1 MSGIQIYDIK
11 QILKPMTTKVAETND
26 LIEVVY
32 LALFFQLFFN
42 KKKMIKIIYTSYFS
56 KDMTFLI
63 KD

>member
-11 QILKPMTTKVAETND
+11 QILKLMTPKVAKTND
-26 LIEVVY
+26 LIGVVY
-32 LALFFQLFFN
+32 FALSFQLFFN
-42 KKKMIKIIYTSYFS
+42 KKKMIKIIYSSYFS